1 MFGTELDTAY
11 FDSSLQNQPTVRF
24 QEPPASSPTPA
35 PPVPQ
40 SMPTEKRNEYVEEPT
55 MALFQNNSFLQ
66 NDQIIKDLQKELQQQ
81 KYLNYSNTSSKE
93 PLYER
98 YISKKKDVL
107 KLISIS
113 LTVLLG
119 ISMHFVFSDLIKSY
133 LEFNDFTYN
142 KESLIK
148 AAYPLCVFFVMW
160 SIKVFNK

>member
-11 FDSSLQNQPTVRF
+11 FDHSLQNQPSVRF
-24 QEPPASSPTPA
+24 QEQPTSPPQPPPITPPSITA
-35 PPVPQ
+35 
-40 SMPTEKRNEYVEEPT
+40 ENRNEYVEEPT
-55 MALFQNNSFLQ
+55 MALLQNNSFLQ

-81 KYLNYSNTSSKE
+81 KSLNNTSPKE

-142 KESLIK
+142 KESMIK

-160 SIKVFNK
+160 SLKVFNK

>member
-1 MFGTELDTAY
+1 M
-11 FDSSLQNQPTVRF
+11 
-24 QEPPASSPTPA
+24 
-35 PPVPQ
+35 
-40 SMPTEKRNEYVEEPT
+40 
-55 MALFQNNSFLQ
+55 
-66 NDQIIKDLQKELQQQ
+66 QQQ
-81 KYLNYSNTSSKE
+81 KSLNNTSPKE

-119 ISMHFVFSDLIKSY
+119 ISMHFVFSDLIRSY

-142 KESLIK
+142 KESMIK

-160 SIKVFNK
+160 SLKVFNK

>member
-11 FDSSLQNQPTVRF
+11 FDTSLQNQPSVRF
-24 QEPPASSPTPA
+24 QEQPASPPQPPPTT
-35 PPVPQ
+35 PP
-40 SMPTEKRNEYVEEPT
+40 SITAENRNEYVEEPT
-55 MALFQNNSFLQ
+55 MALLQNNSFLQ

-81 KYLNYSNTSSKE
+81 KSLNNTSPKE

-142 KESLIK
+142 KESMIK

-160 SIKVFNK
+160 SLKVFNK